1 MTFKESYK
9 IYKVQVEEALTAI
22 AQNKSLSANLA
33 EPIEYMIS
41 LGGKRLRPVLSLAAC
56 HAFSDAYQIAL
67 RPALGIELFHNFSL
81 VHDDIMDK
89 APQRRGL
96 PTVHHKWNVNTG
108 ILSGDMML
116 IKAYQ
121 FISEVP
127 ADVFPQLF
135 AIFNQTALEVCEGQ
149 QMDMDFETKET
160 VSEEEYILM
169 IKYKTAVLLGAAL
182 QLGAILGGASSK
194 DARELYEFGCKI
206 GIAFQIKDDW
216 LDCFGDAE
224 KVGKRVGGDIIENK
238 KTLLWIRAKNN
249 ANEQQL
255 AALAS
260 LANETNE
267 EQKVLQTLEI
277 YRALAISE
285 NAQAEMLRWYD
296 EALAHLAAVN
306 IPEDKKQFFKEFAEY
321 LIHRDF

>member
-67 RPALGIELFHNFSL
+67 KPALGIELFHNFSL

-238 KTLLWIRAKNN
+238 KTLLWIRAKTK

>member
-9 IYKVQVEEALTAI
+9 IYKIQVEEALTAI
-22 AQNKSLSANLA
+22 AHNKSLSANLS

-56 HAFSDAYQIAL
+56 HAFSDAYQMAL
-67 RPALGIELFHNFSL
+67 KPALGIELFHNFSL

-96 PTVHHKWNVNTG
+96 PTVHHKWNINTG

-127 ADVFPQLF
+127 ADVFPKLF
-135 AIFNQTALEVCEGQ
+135 TIFNQTALEVCEGQ
-149 QMDMDFETKET
+149 QMDMDFETKES

-169 IKYKTAVLLGAAL
+169 IKYKTAVLVGAAL
-182 QLGAILGGASSK
+182 QLGAFLGGASSK
-194 DARELYEFGCKI
+194 DAHNLYEFGCKI

-238 KTLLWIRAKNN
+238 KTLLWIRAKSK

-255 AALAS
+255 ATLAS
-260 LANETNE
+260 LVNETNE
-267 EQKVLQTLEI
+267 ERKVHETLQI
-277 YRALAISE
+277 YQALAISE
-285 NAQAEMLRWYD
+285 STQSEMLRWYD
-296 EALAHLAAVN
+296 EALAHLEAVN
-306 IPEDKKQFFKEFAEY
+306 ISEEKKQFFKEFAEY